1 MNSNRKTAIIAGI
14 LIIIGM
20 VAGMLSI
27 VPSVES
33 PDYLTEVSSNQNQ
46 VLSRAFFQ
54 FTLVPIYIGFA
65 LLLYP
70 IISSYS
76 KSLAIGFVSFRII
89 AGVFQLVGVIAL
101 LIFILL
107 SQEFLESTAPDLL
120 YFQIFGDVLK
130 LGRDLANHVG
140 VMLATCLGNLILFYL
155 FYKTKLVPRWLSIWG
170 IIGNTLA
177 ILASFLIL
185 FRLIDII
192 TYHFAVLT
200 IPLVL
205 QEIALAIW
213 LIVKGFNL
221 SVKNPIV
228 PVLKT
233 QSNNKKC

>member
-33 PDYLTEVSSNQNQ
+33 PDYLTEVSPNQNQ

-70 IISSYS
+70 IIRKYS
-76 KSLAIGFVSFRII
+76 KSLSIGFVSFRII
-89 AGVFQLVGVIAL
+89 AGVFQIVGVIAL
-101 LIFILL
+101 PIFILL
-107 SQEFLESTAPDLL
+107 SQEFLKSTAPDLL
-120 YFQIFGDVLK
+120 HFQFFGDVLK

-140 VMLATCLGNLILFYL
+140 VMLATGLGNLILFYI
-155 FYKTKLVPRWLSIWG
+155 FYKTKLIPLWLSSWG
-170 IIGNTLA
+170 FIGNIIA
-177 ILASFLIL
+177 MLASFLIL
-185 FRLIDII
+185 FRLIDVISP
-192 TYHFAVLT
+192 HFIVLT
-200 IPLVL
+200 VPLVF
-205 QEIALAIW
+205 QEIVLAIW

-221 SVKNPIV
+221 SVINYS
-228 PVLKT
+228 T
-233 QSNNKKC
+233 N

>member
-1 MNSNRKTAIIAGI
+1 MNSSRKTAIYAGI

-33 PDYLTEVSSNQNQ
+33 PDYLTEVFANQNQ
-46 VLSRAFFQ
+46 VLSGAFFQ
-54 FTLVPIYIGFA
+54 FTLVPIYLGFA

-70 IISSYS
+70 ILSSYN

-101 LIFILL
+101 PIFILL
-107 SQEFLESTAPDLL
+107 SQEFLESTAPDIL
-120 YFQIFGDVLK
+120 YFQFSGDVIK

-140 VMLATCLGNLILFYL
+140 VMLATGLGNLILFYM
-155 FYKTKLVPRWLSIWG
+155 FYKTKLIPRWLSSWG
-170 IIGNTLA
+170 LIGNTLA
-177 ILASFLIL
+177 MQASFLIL
-185 FRLIDII
+185 FRLIDVI
-192 TYHFAVLT
+192 TPHFIVLT

-205 QEIALAIW
+205 QEIVLAIW

-221 SVKNPIV
+221 SVKHPIV
-228 PVLKT
+228 PDL
-233 QSNNKKC
+233 